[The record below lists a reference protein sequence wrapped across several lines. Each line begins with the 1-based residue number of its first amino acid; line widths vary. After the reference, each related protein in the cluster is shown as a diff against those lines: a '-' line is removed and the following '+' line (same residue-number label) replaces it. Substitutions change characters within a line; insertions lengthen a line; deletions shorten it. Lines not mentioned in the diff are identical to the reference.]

1 MGGGLSK
8 LMDNLMERTNFDRE
22 EIDRL
27 RKRFMKLDK
36 DGSGAID
43 RNEFLSIPGI
53 SSNPLA
59 SRLMDVFDEDGSG
72 TIDFQ
77 EFISGL
83 SAFSGKSS
91 KVDKLRFAFKIFD
104 MDRDGYISNGELFLV
119 MKIMV
124 GKNLQDEELQQIV
137 DKSMVEADV
146 NCDGKLDFEEFKNM
160 VDSKSVA
167 NSLTLNIF

>member
-1 MGGGLSK
+1 MGANSSTLLDS
-8 LMDNLMERTNFDRE
+8 LMEGTSFDKA

-36 DGSGAID
+36 DGSGTIEK
-43 RNEFLSIPGI
+43 NEFLAIPGI

-83 SAFSGKSS
+83 SAFSGKTS
-91 KVDKLRFAFKIFD
+91 KIDKLKFAFKIYD
-104 MDRDGYISNGELFLV
+104 IDRDGYIGNGELFVV
-119 MKIMV
+119 MKMMV

-137 DKSMVEADV
+137 DKTLMEADEDD
-146 NCDGKLDFEEFKNM
+146 DGRLNFEEFKKA

-167 NSLTLNIF
+167 SSLTLNMI